1 MTKCLRSTI
10 ENMKQ
15 LLRNCRFGATA
26 ARVLRTACWVLLTAC
41 SSHTDFNSWKMYGGN
56 AQNNHYSSLSQID
69 TNNVTQ
75 LKVAWTYHTGDMDT
89 ANHSQIQCNPIIVDG
104 VLYGTSPLMKLF
116 AIDAATGKPGGAF
129 FGNAPCF
136 GSKWGLGY
144 LAQGGILPGGTSQMC
159 CGAQPFGFP
168 YGESWLRVTGDH
180 QRILPQRAPRSSAH
194 IPDTGVAGCPRRF
207 SAGIPASP
215 AKLVSPA

>member
-10 ENMKQ
+10 ENVKQ
-15 LLRNCRFGATA
+15 LLRNCRFGAIA

-56 AQNNHYSSLSQID
+56 TQNNHYSSLSQID
-69 TNNVTQ
+69 TNNVAQ

-116 AIDAATGKPGGAF
+116 AVDAATGKEKWQFNPFDSLSGDWKSF
-129 FGNAPCF
+129 FILNNCMTSFKKPLF
-136 GSKWGLGY
+136 PITTKGSV
-144 LAQGGILPGGTSQMC
+144 PT
-159 CGAQPFGFP
+159 
-168 YGESWLRVTGDH
+168 
-180 QRILPQRAPRSSAH
+180 
-194 IPDTGVAGCPRRF
+194 
-207 SAGIPASP
+207 
-215 AKLVSPA
+215 